1 MASAYTLYVQLQ
13 AGLSGLTTGLRGGA
27 QQLRAFDGQLSNTRA
42 ELQRVEAAAE
52 RLGQAQVAA
61 AAAVVR
67 SQAEVQAAV
76 ERSAAAQT
84 TATAAA
90 ERAGRAQAVAASAAA
105 RAQTEQTAAVEAT
118 TRATRAQEIA
128 QTMAARA
135 QATAGAGAAAAQR
148 TAEAA
153 AASATRAAEAQTAQA
168 TRAAAAQ
175 ETAARAALL
184 AERTS
189 ASAAAAAVAASQ
201 ARAGQ
206 VAAEEQAA
214 QRTVAATAA
223 VTRAQNEAAAAAQA
237 ATAARIS
244 GFVKG
249 GLVLAAILA
258 AGVAGSISLEKE
270 MANVL
275 TISRQIDGRNVG
287 AFTDQIIRLSTELP
301 QSSKQLAEG
310 LYQIVSTGFD
320 GAEAMTIL
328 RVAAQGASAGLTTT
342 EVSARALLGVLK
354 AYGLPAS
361 AAADV
366 MDIMFQTVNK
376 GVVSFSEL
384 AQQLGDVVPMAA
396 AAGVSFADLSSAL
409 AAITLAGIPAAESA
423 TALNMLMTR
432 MMKPTKDLGDLM
444 KSLGYESAA
453 SAVQQDGLYVVMGKI
468 NAVTHGQAEA
478 TANLFK
484 DIRATRAALAL
495 AAADGKN
502 YADTYQAINFQ
513 IERAG
518 ATQRAYAIQMDTT
531 SGQWDLFKNK
541 ASALGMNLAGVLL
554 PVLQELAQYAG
565 IVAGAIGDLP
575 GPVKEAAGI
584 LIALSAAAMIGR
596 AGLAQITSQLAAF
609 RAAAAEAAAG
619 GSVLPAVLR
628 GTSLAVSGLTGL
640 LAIGVLGYA
649 AYSASKQQ
657 AKAATDDLVAALRRE
672 KEEHDAGA
680 GLRALTESLAN
691 SDDMKKLKSVGLELN
706 EVIDGLV
713 SGGDKL
719 AALNEKLDIGKAKSW
734 DPNLGAY
741 DTNFDQAK
749 KILQDRSKSWSDAVK
764 AAAEYADAMNIVKA
778 KVDSAVQGA
787 GGPWSL
793 EKLLPTDKDGAPKY
807 SESMKALGKAIG
819 DIVQPT
825 EAWKAAQD
833 RAASSSRTAGL
844 QIDLTKTSISGYID
858 KLSEQS
864 KASRSFQ
871 QDLDE
876 LTTRGYGPLAEHFR
890 SLGDAS
896 AGMAHDLVANLKAG
910 KKGAAEQ
917 LSGLVDAT
925 RAGLDDYLAEL
936 RRQLQAQRDFQ
947 NNLSELAIAGYG
959 DLTNHFAEL
968 GVSAA
973 PMLDELVRQLKDG
986 KTKVADELQSIVA
999 EDAARS
1005 QNTFQAGLEQLPG
1018 IAAKYGEA
1026 TARAWATAAQT
1037 NDVAAFGK
1045 ILQQMAVTDMTKAVQ
1060 AGTDASRSQMAT
1072 GLDLVTQ
1079 VAQAKGVDAAQGFAH
1094 SLLAGDIEGAMT
1106 TLQTIWGSKQPISA
1120 PDLSAVVGAFKVA
1133 GTSANDQWSA
1143 MLNLIAQVSKEKG
1156 AAAAQALTEALLSG
1170 DMGKVQ
1176 AALDSIG
1183 ASVRAIPGSK
1193 TINVNVNKPDDINI
1207 PVHFSYDGY
1216 NSDGSPHIAGMGHW
1230 ADGGLVSFY
1239 ANGALRPPRD
1249 EQHIAQIA
1257 PAGSWRVWAEPET
1270 GGEAYVPLAAS
1281 KRTRSKAILDEVAH
1295 RFGGQVI
1302 YGPDKGR
1309 LAARSFAD
1317 GGVTRPVA
1325 DLRTARRGVPAA
1337 GMVKLVAAHPAG
1349 PAVVVV
1355 RDTGRSPLVG
1365 SMPVTVTGADA
1376 RPEAFADAVMRRLRA
1391 VQRGGQL

>member
-1 MASAYTLYVQLQ
+1 MAGAYTLYVQLQ

-27 QQLRAFDGQLSNTRA
+27 QQLRAFDGQLSGTRA

-52 RLGQAQVAA
+52 RLGRAQAA
-61 AAAVVR
+61 AAAETVR
-67 SQAEVQAAV
+67 SQAAVQAAV
-76 ERSAAAQT
+76 ERSAAAQNA
-84 TATAAA
+84 ATASA

-105 RAQTEQTAAVEAT
+105 RAQAEQAAAVEAT
-118 TRATRAQEIA
+118 TRAVRAQEIA

-148 TAEAA
+148 TAEAS
-153 AASATRAAEAQTAQA
+153 AASAARAAQAQA
-168 TRAAAAQ
+168 AQAARAAAAQ
-175 ETAARAALL
+175 ETSARATAL

-189 ASAAAAAVAASQ
+189 TSAASAALAAGR
-201 ARAGQ
+201 ARTGQ
-206 VAAEEQAA
+206 GAAEEQAA
-214 QRTVAATAA
+214 QRAVAATAA
-223 VTRAQNEAAAAAQA
+223 VTRAQTEATAAAQA
-237 ATAARIS
+237 VTAARIS
-244 GFVKG
+244 GFLKG
-249 GLVLAAILA
+249 GLVLGAVLA
-258 AGVAGSISLEKE
+258 AGVAGSISLERE

-275 TISRQIDGRNVG
+275 TISKEINGDNVA
-287 AFTDQIIRLSTELP
+287 AFTDELIRMSTELP
-301 QSSKQLAEG
+301 QTAGQLARG

-342 EVSARALLGVLK
+342 EVAARALLGVLK

-376 GVVSFSEL
+376 GVISFEEL

-432 MMKPTKDLGDLM
+432 MMKPGKDLEDLI
-444 KSLGYESAA
+444 KGLGYESAA
-453 SAVQQDGLYVVMGKI
+453 SAVQQDGLFVVMNKVKT
-468 NAVTHGQAEA
+468 VTHGQAEA
-478 TANLFK
+478 TAVLFK

-513 IERAG
+513 VERAG

-541 ASALGMNLAGVLL
+541 ASAVGMDIARVLL
-554 PVLQELAQYAG
+554 PVLQELAQEAG
-565 IVAGAIGDLP
+565 IVAGAFGDLP
-575 GPVKEAAGI
+575 EPVKSAIGI
-584 LIALSAAAMIGR
+584 LIAVAAAAMIGR
-596 AGLAQITSQLAAF
+596 AGLAQITSQVTAF

-640 LAIGVLGYA
+640 LAIGVVGYA
-649 AYSASKQQ
+649 AYSASKQK
-657 AKAATDDLVAALRRE
+657 AKAVTDDLVAALRRE
-672 KEEHDAGA
+672 KEEHDTGA
-680 GLRALTESLAN
+680 GLRALAESLAN
-691 SDDMKKLKSVGLELN
+691 SDDMKKLKAAGLELN
-706 EVIDGLV
+706 EVVDGLV
-713 SGGDKL
+713 NGGAKL
-719 AALNEKLDIGKAKSW
+719 AALNDKLDLGKAKSW
-734 DPNLGAY
+734 DPSLGAY
-741 DTNFDQAK
+741 DTGFDQAK
-749 KILQDRSKSWSDAVK
+749 KVLQDRSKSWSDAVK

-778 KVDSAVQGA
+778 KVDGAVRGA

-793 EKLLPTDKDGAPKY
+793 EQLLPTDKDGAPKY
-807 SESMKALGKAIG
+807 AESMKALAKAVG

-833 RAASSSRTAGL
+833 RAAASSRTGAQ

-858 KLSEQS
+858 KLAEQS

-871 QDLDE
+871 SDLDE
-876 LTTRGYGPLAEHFR
+876 LTTRGYAPLADHLR

-910 KKGAAEQ
+910 KTGAAEQ
-917 LSGLVDAT
+917 LNGLVDAT

-936 RRQLQAQRDFQ
+936 RRQLKAQRDFQ
-947 NNLSELAIAGYG
+947 ANLSELALAGYS
-959 DLTNHFAEL
+959 DLTGHFAEL

-986 KTKVADELQSIVA
+986 KTKVADELQSIVV

-1005 QNTFQAGLEQLPG
+1005 QNTFQAGLEQLPA
-1018 IAAKYGEA
+1018 IAARYGQA

-1060 AGTDASRSQMAT
+1060 AGAAASKAEMAT

-1079 VAQAKGVDAAQGFAH
+1079 VAQAKGTDAAQGFAR

-1106 TLQTIWGSKQPISA
+1106 TLQTIWGSKQPINP
-1120 PDLSAVVGAFKVA
+1120 PDLSAVVGAFKQA

-1143 MLNLIAQVSKEKG
+1143 MLTLIAQVSKDKG
-1156 AAAAQALTEALLSG
+1156 AAAAQALTQALLSG
-1170 DMGKVQ
+1170 DLGKVQ

-1193 TINVNVNKPDDINI
+1193 TINVSVNAPDSVTI
-1207 PVHFSYDGY
+1207 PVMFSRQGERVREEMQRQA
-1216 NSDGSPHIAGMGHW
+1216 DGSVLTFF
-1230 ADGGLVSFY
+1230 ADG
-1239 ANGALRPPRD
+1239 ALTGGR
-1249 EQHIAQIA
+1249 EQHVAQIA
-1257 PAGSWRVWAEPET
+1257 PAGAWRVWAEPET
-1270 GGEAYVPLAAS
+1270 HGEAYIPLAAS
-1281 KRTRSKAILDEVAH
+1281 KRPRSKAILEETAR
-1295 RFGGQVI
+1295 RFGGHVV
-1302 YGPDKGR
+1302 YGKLQHLADGAVLGR
-1309 LAARSFAD
+1309 TSTAPRPLAPARS
-1317 GGVTRPVA
+1317 T
-1325 DLRTARRGVPAA
+1325 LKLVPA
-1337 GMVKLVAAHPAG
+1337 HPGA
-1349 PAVVVV
+1349 PTVVVV
-1355 RDTGRSPLVG
+1355 REGRTGPLVG
-1365 SMPVTVTGADA
+1365 SMPITVTGNNSTTG
-1376 RPEAFADAVMRRLRA
+1376 EAVAEAVMRRLRS
-1391 VQRGGQL
+1391 VQRGGHA